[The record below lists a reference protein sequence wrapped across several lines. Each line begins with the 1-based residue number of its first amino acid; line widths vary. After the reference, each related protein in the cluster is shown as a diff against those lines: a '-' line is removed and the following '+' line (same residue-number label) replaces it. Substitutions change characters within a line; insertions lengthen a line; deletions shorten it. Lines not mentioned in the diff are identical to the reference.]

1 MKKGGCGWHHPPV
14 RVVSGWRSLGRGGP
28 QHGQASTTPVWPWS
42 GPSCSE
48 PAAATQCL
56 GVGGPPLPGPFWL
69 GPLQGP
75 RPRPLGLVQPCSPCP
90 IPEMSSRDPS
100 DPTTTPSAGGKAPT
114 LPGAPNNTAS
124 SVSTSTIHR
133 GPDRCPSQ
141 GPPLVL
147 PSPSSHSMDAD
158 ADRMGSAGLFPLP
171 PGSWERGRKQPP
183 GGDPAPTPPAGW
195 EVLAKPS
202 RRLFSDA
209 SQRLGPGVL
218 QANLGTQPR
227 FLSTGHLPGSKR
239 PGLCLSIPCLSIYL
253 TTGPLVPRLSVHPAS
268 ICLSTS
274 IC

>member
-1 MKKGGCGWHHPPV
+1 MQAHLAPPFFNMKKGGCGWHHPPV

-158 ADRMGSAGLFPLP
+158 ADRMGSAGLFPFPPARGKGAGSSRLGGIPHPRPPRAGRCWLSPQGDCFQTLP
-171 PGSWERGRKQPP
+171 RGLGQVFCRLTLEPSPGS
-183 GGDPAPTPPAGW
+183 
-195 EVLAKPS
+195 
-202 RRLFSDA
+202 
-209 SQRLGPGVL
+209 
-218 QANLGTQPR
+218 
-227 FLSTGHLPGSKR
+227 
-239 PGLCLSIPCLSIYL
+239 
-253 TTGPLVPRLSVHPAS
+253 
-268 ICLSTS
+268 
-274 IC
+274 